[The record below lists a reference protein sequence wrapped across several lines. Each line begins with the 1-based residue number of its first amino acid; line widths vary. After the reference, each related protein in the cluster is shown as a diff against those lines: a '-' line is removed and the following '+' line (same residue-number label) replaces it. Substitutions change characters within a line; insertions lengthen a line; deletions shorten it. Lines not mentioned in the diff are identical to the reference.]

1 MEKTVYFGD
10 EEGYFHAV
18 DIETGKARW
27 VKQTG
32 AEILSSP
39 NCLADG
45 VLVGSYD
52 ANLYN
57 FDPKTGEIKWRY
69 ETEDRVHC
77 SPAVGGGRTFVTG
90 CDGKLRIIDVAT
102 GSADI
107 PLAICRWAA
116 RTGRQVRI
124 TAVDANPTT
133 LELAREHV
141 DDRAEIELVHA
152 DALQLMDQFTPR
164 QFDYA
169 HAGMFLHHLNDI
181 QVITVLRIMDRLT
194 RRGLIWNDL
203 IRGRLERLVVRL
215 LVVGQPE
222 IVRHDAIA
230 SVAAGFTRK
239 EALDLARRVGLGGI
253 AYHRHLF
260 GRFTLTSEK
269 G

>member
-1 MEKTVYFGD
+1 MLTRREVTPELMDDPDVDRAQLERSLRFIRTVNRRLG
-10 EEGYFHAV
+10 G
-18 DIETGKARW
+18 ARAALGHLRRW
-27 VKQTG
+27 SKRW
-32 AEILSSP
+32 P
-39 NCLADG
+39 
-45 VLVGSYD
+45 
-52 ANLYN
+52 AN
-57 FDPKTGEIKWRY
+57 EAI
-69 ETEDRVHC
+69 
-77 SPAVGGGRTFVTG
+77 
-90 CDGKLRIIDVAT
+90 RIIDVGT

-107 PLAICRWAA
+107 PLAICRWAD

-124 TAVDANPTT
+124 TAVDAHPTT

-141 DDRAEIELVHA
+141 GDRAEIELVHA

-181 QVITVLRIMDRLT
+181 EVMTVLRIMDRLT

-203 IRGRLERLVVRL
+203 TRGRLERLFVRL

-222 IVRHDAIA
+222 IVRHDAIV

-269 G
+269 